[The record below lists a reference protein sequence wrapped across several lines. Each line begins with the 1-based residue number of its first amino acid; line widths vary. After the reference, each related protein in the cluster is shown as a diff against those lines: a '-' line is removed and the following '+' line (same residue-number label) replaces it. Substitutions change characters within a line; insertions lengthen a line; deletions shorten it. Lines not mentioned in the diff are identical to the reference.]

1 MREYLIFHTAALG
14 IGILLDLLI
23 GDPHAL
29 PHPVRAIGR
38 LISFLE
44 ERLYDP
50 GKGMAESRKGIDESR
65 KGMDEYRKGM
75 DGSRKTMNDP
85 RKAKVR
91 GTILWVTVV
100 ATVMLVTGLLLS
112 AAYLLSPYAGV
123 AAEAICSA
131 YALAARSLCK
141 ESMKVAAALKAGDLP
156 GARRALSMIVGRD
169 TYSLPEDEVIKAA
182 VETVAEN
189 TSDGVIA
196 PFLYLA
202 LGGPIAGFFYKA
214 VNTMD
219 SMLGYRNE
227 RYEFFGRTAA
237 RADDVMN
244 YLPARSSAVLMI
256 LASYVTG
263 FFCGSVSGKNALRIW
278 QRDRRGH
285 LSPNS
290 AQTESVCAGALGL
303 RLGGTHAYQGVM
315 VEKPVIGDERRS
327 PEIRDIKRANGL
339 MFGTEL
345 LCAGIVFAIL
355 ILLMT
360 R

>member
-1 MREYLIFHTAALG
+1 MFHTAALG

-50 GKGMAESRKGIDESR
+50 GKGMVESRKE
-65 KGMDEYRKGM
+65 
-75 DGSRKTMNDP
+75 MNDP
-85 RKAKVR
+85 RKVKER

-123 AAEAICSA
+123 AVEAICSA

-169 TYSLPEDEVIKAA
+169 TDRLPEDEVIKAA

-202 LGGPIAGFFYKA
+202 LGG
-214 VNTMD
+214 
-219 SMLGYRNE
+219 
-227 RYEFFGRTAA
+227 
-237 RADDVMN
+237 
-244 YLPARSSAVLMI
+244 
-256 LASYVTG
+256 
-263 FFCGSVSGKNALRIW
+263 
-278 QRDRRGH
+278 
-285 LSPNS
+285 
-290 AQTESVCAGALGL
+290 GA
-303 RLGGTHAYQGVM
+303 
-315 VEKPVIGDERRS
+315 K
-327 PEIRDIKRANGL
+327 
-339 MFGTEL
+339 
-345 LCAGIVFAIL
+345 
-355 ILLMT
+355 
-360 R
+360 

>member
-1 MREYLIFHTAALG
+1 MIFHIVALG
-14 IGILLDLLI
+14 IGILLDLLV
-23 GDPHAL
+23 GDPYAL

-38 LISFLE
+38 LIGFLE
-44 ERLYDP
+44 KRLYDP
-50 GKGMAESRKGIDESR
+50 GKAKATDDPGKETDPE
-65 KGMDEYRKGM
+65 
-75 DGSRKTMNDP
+75 DP
-85 RKAKVR
+85 RKAKAR
-91 GTILWVTVV
+91 GTILWITVAAAAV
-100 ATVMLVTGLLLS
+100 LVTGLLLS

-123 AAEAICSA
+123 AAEAIFSA

-156 GARRALSMIVGRD
+156 GGRRALSMIVGRD
-169 TYSLPEDEVIKAA
+169 TDRLSEDEIIKAA

-202 LGGPIAGFFYKA
+202 LGGPVTGFFYKA

-227 RYEFFGRTAA
+227 RYGYFGRTAA

-244 YLPARSSAVLMI
+244 YLPARISAVLMI
-256 LASYVTG
+256 LASYVIG
-263 FFCGSVSGKNALRIW
+263 LFCGSVSGRDAFRIW
-278 QRDRRGH
+278 KRDRRCH

-303 RLGGTHAYQGVM
+303 RLGGTHAYHGVM
-315 VEKPVIGDERRS
+315 VEKPAIGDERRS
-327 PEIRDIKRANGL
+327 PEIRDIGRANVL
-339 MFGTEL
+339 MSGTGL

-355 ILLMT
+355 IMMH
-360 R
+360 